1 MTLRFRFLLEDFNGL
16 AVQLYRL
23 NQNPTSELNQPPFL
37 PVFLA
42 HGTIQDSAVVF
53 PDQPLANNYA
63 VRVFD
68 THNNRVWFRS
78 DRMRAN
84 DFQVQDDD
92 IPECSFLNF
101 VLDPMTFSAADL
113 LSQLPSTPLLQS
125 TADMPFINLIVIDS
139 VSLVIVG
146 DMITVSGTGR
156 AMDHP
161 DVDPN
166 DEDQDL
172 SGINLNAGVVRFPYN
187 YTYHFK
193 LETYGGVVYPG
204 RLLNVVTQAASVV
217 PTSPGIGGAIINFVL
232 NIIIWFVRGMIANSL
247 EAMIQSQ
254 IDNALATQLAN
265 NTARAAT
272 VATLKVDILE
282 GLTLRICAWVELN
295 FANACVCMFT
305 AGSIRFRSSEQLQHL
320 LLIRNRVFRR
330 TLHGEALLALLARYN
345 AEILELLLE
354 HPDAL
359 RSLDK
364 VVAGLLQDFREP
376 RSMHQARLSPKTA
389 EALESLGRTLA
400 RAGSPELRV
409 LIEEL
414 MKSVDMRAFVEKPV
428 FEVLNQRID

>member
-1 MTLRFRFLLEDFNGL
+1 
-16 AVQLYRL
+16 
-23 NQNPTSELNQPPFL
+23 
-37 PVFLA
+37 
-42 HGTIQDSAVVF
+42 
-53 PDQPLANNYA
+53 
-63 VRVFD
+63 
-68 THNNRVWFRS
+68 
-78 DRMRAN
+78 
-84 DFQVQDDD
+84 
-92 IPECSFLNF
+92 
-101 VLDPMTFSAADL
+101 
-113 LSQLPSTPLLQS
+113 
-125 TADMPFINLIVIDS
+125 
-139 VSLVIVG
+139 
-146 DMITVSGTGR
+146 
-156 AMDHP
+156 MDHP

-172 SGINLNAGVVRFPYN
+172 SGISLNAGVVRFPYN
-187 YTYHFK
+187 YTYHFR

-204 RLLNVVTQAASVV
+204 RLLNVVTQASSVV

-232 NIIIWFVRGMIANSL
+232 NIIIWFVRDTIANSL

-272 VATLKVDILE
+272 VATLKVDTLE

-320 LLIRNRVFRR
+320 LMIRNRVFRR

-389 EALESLGRTLA
+389 ESLESLGRTLA

-409 LIEEL
+409 LTEEL
-414 MKSVDMRAFVEKPV
+414 MKSVDMRAFVERPV